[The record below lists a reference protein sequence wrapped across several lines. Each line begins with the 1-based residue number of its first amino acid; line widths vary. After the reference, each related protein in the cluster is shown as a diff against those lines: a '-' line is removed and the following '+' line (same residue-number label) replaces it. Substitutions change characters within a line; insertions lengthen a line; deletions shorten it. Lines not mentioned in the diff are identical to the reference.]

1 MLLPIKIFAA
11 PNNTELRLYKQ
22 NDFYYLPVIDIVTAI
37 GYKSGSATKHGTFAR
52 ILWTK
57 YNSKVARVPLSSSIA
72 CKIIEVK
79 TAKKILNDFKIL
91 SADNTYKDLAKQVQ
105 NIITKVIIP
114 FTENYTPIEDDDE
127 EEIFELEPMGAKE
140 EIETVKTVK
149 VPPSYNELEVKI
161 AMLEAE
167 LKKAKVGTKKT
178 VQLVFGERVSAE
190 MKKRQ
195 WRLVDL
201 AKFSGINSGTLA
213 HATNGER
220 ALKLD
225 DAAAV
230 ADALEVSLDYLC
242 GRGCKKIA
250 VQNR

>member
-1 MLLPIKIFAA
+1 MKPVKIFAA

-22 NDFYYLPVIDIVTAI
+22 NDFYYLPVVDIVLAI
-37 GYKSGSATKHGTFAR
+37 GYQSETAAIHGTFAR
-52 ILWTK
+52 ILWTRYGK
-57 YNSKVARVPLSSSIA
+57 KIIRAALDSHVP
-72 CKIIEVK
+72 CKIIEMKV
-79 TAKKILNDFKIL
+79 AKKILDDFNVS
-91 SADNTYKDLAKQVQ
+91 SANLLYKENAKRIK

-114 FTENYTPIEDDDE
+114 FTKNYTPIEDNDE
-127 EEIFELEPMGAKE
+127 EELFELEPMGAKE

-149 VPPSYNELEVKI
+149 VPPNYNELEEKI

-167 LKKAKVGTKKT
+167 LKKAKTGTKKT
-178 VQLVFGERVSAE
+178 IQLVFGERVSAE

-195 WRLVDL
+195 WGLGDL

-225 DAAAV
+225 DAASV

-242 GRGCKKIA
+242 GRE
-250 VQNR
+250 V